1 MLIFH
6 SGYSNLPS
14 YQHYLRSL
22 ISLNHASIVNLVL
35 VVVGVDFRHS
45 DWGRLKS
52 HFNLYFPNCEHFGV
66 Q

>member
-1 MLIFH
+1 MLISH
-6 SGYSNLPS
+6 SGCSNLHS

-35 VVVGVDFRHS
+35 VVVVMDFSHS
-45 DWGRLKS
+45 EWGNLKS